1 MNWQKQ
7 AASRSRQKQA
17 EATNRQCHEDQ
28 EYSSPPAHC
37 KYNDQ
42 GIVYFCICVF
52 VSVVILE
59 IIQDQALVASK
70 HLLIETEDKT
80 PPLAR
85 RGHGRDFADDG
96 ADYPESDS
104 SGIDYKVNYR
114 HIGEGIDY
122 MAKKKIM
129 G

>member
-1 MNWQKQ
+1 MWWTGRNKQ
-7 AASRSRQKQA
+7 QA

>member
-7 AASRSRQKQA
+7 AASRSKQKQLIDSA
-17 EATNRQCHEDQ
+17 MKTKSILLLLLIASTMI
-28 EYSSPPAHC
+28 
-37 KYNDQ
+37 K
-42 GIVYFCICVF
+42 VLFTFVF

-80 PPLAR
+80 PLKTPHSLAR

>member
-1 MNWQKQ
+1 MGETSSKQKQ
-7 AASRSRQKQA
+7 LIDSAMKTKSILLLLLIASTMIK
-17 EATNRQCHEDQ
+17 
-28 EYSSPPAHC
+28 
-37 KYNDQ
+37 
-42 GIVYFCICVF
+42 
-52 VSVVILE
+52 
-59 IIQDQALVASK
+59 DQASVASK

-80 PPLAR
+80 PLKTPHSLAR

-122 MAKKKIM
+122 MARKKNNGVKYSSTVKVWGFLLSWIS
-129 G
+129 

>member
-7 AASRSRQKQA
+7 AARRSKEKQA

-70 HLLIETEDKT
+70 LLLIETEDKT
-80 PPLAR
+80 PSLAKLLAGHRGVDYGLADGDSGARCR
-85 RGHGRDFADDG
+85 RGKHWSPRRGRCVRNF
-96 ADYPESDS
+96 
-104 SGIDYKVNYR
+104 
-114 HIGEGIDY
+114 
-122 MAKKKIM
+122 
-129 G
+129 